1 MSTNT
6 KLPLAVN
13 GKDGKERASRDGVKT
28 EIELDVSKLHSLPSE
43 QQDLYLFTFV
53 MRLESYVESLVPET
67 LISQQTHLKSEL
79 LQVINLQSPAATRVI
94 RKGLGRCFSRIFE
107 KGDRRILYESITEL
121 VELVNVGKN
130 DKEFKNRHAA
140 VYCLGEI
147 YRVAGDSATNLAS
160 ITCSTLTRLI
170 KSAYSHVAL
179 RSAIFK
185 TLGKVV
191 GAVESS
197 LDEVVARDIWKQAR
211 NTASGDKGALV
222 QVNACWCLEQL
233 IRGTFY
239 FNNATDFESLKSTIW
254 KVGDSLIAAVR
265 HASASCLASVLIKA
279 YSENASD
286 KAIPKAKKSKKP
298 TPGQALSVPTE
309 GEDSDGARITSPT
322 WKKSVRLEFTLSDM
336 LRQLSGQY
344 VRSSTSNRS
353 RAAIICCY
361 AKVFKGLDARLIE
374 NSYGLIAD
382 HLLIDLLSSPV
393 VAHNR
398 YRLLLT
404 RRFMQKL
411 LGNIVGCEILGE
423 RGQLSAAKTLIN
435 DFLKNYPQVIKER
448 AEPSKNTLTGALNV
462 LASLITSLGSAFSL
476 HAEICRDA
484 LVQVLQ
490 HPSYTVQIHASYC
503 LRLFALA
510 CPQQLSQCASI
521 CMNCVNRELGQLG
534 TGRQVARR
542 CVGYANGL
550 AAVISVSPLQ
560 PLYSSLEISSRVLT
574 EATNLLKSSINEEL
588 RVSGTQV
595 QVAWILIGGL
605 MSLGPNFVKIHISQ
619 LLLLWRNAL
628 PKALTRENAG
638 QRQVGELSYL
648 THVRECALGSILSFL
663 EFNSRLVTSDVSK
676 RIASLLKNTTVFL
689 DHLPPDRTNGE
700 IPSRITPSLQLQD
713 LVQMVRRRVLQCYT
727 RLATR
732 SPHTSREI
740 LTQSDIL
747 NFTVMCFAEP
757 EGYSLGSL
765 GTSIANSASNFD
777 SIWNTSDNYGFG
789 VSGSIRGLEIR
800 PLPGEQPQATQGP
813 WYKRGA
819 MDADLDQMVYI
830 SCSRYR

>member
-6 KLPLAVN
+6 RLPPAAN
-13 GKDGKERASRDGVKT
+13 GKDGKERTSRDSVRP

-53 MRLESYVESLVPET
+53 TRLESYIESLVPET
-67 LISQQTHLKSEL
+67 IVSQQAHLKNEL
-79 LQVINLQSPAATRVI
+79 LQVINLQSPAPTWVI

-107 KGDRRILYESITEL
+107 KGDRRILYECIMEL
-121 VELVNVGKN
+121 VELVNVGKS
-130 DKEFKNRHAA
+130 DKEFKNIHAA

-160 ITCSTLTRLI
+160 ITCSALTRLI
-170 KSAYSHVAL
+170 KSASGHVAL
-179 RSAIFK
+179 RSAIFR

-191 GAVESS
+191 GVVRDS
-197 LDEVVARDIWKQAR
+197 LDEAVAKDIWKQSR
-211 NTASGDKGALV
+211 NIASGDRGALA

-233 IRGTFY
+233 IRGTSY
-239 FNNATDFESLKSTIW
+239 FDNATDFESLKSTVW
-254 KVGDSLIAAVR
+254 KASDNLIPAVR
-265 HASASCLASVLIKA
+265 HASASCLASLLIKA
-279 YSENASD
+279 YSETATD
-286 KAIPKAKKSKKP
+286 KVAPKAKKSKKP
-298 TPGQALSVPTE
+298 IPGQALSIAVE
-309 GEDSDGARITSPT
+309 GEDSDGTRIASPT
-322 WKKSVRLEFTLSDM
+322 WKKSIQLELTLSDI
-336 LRQLSGQY
+336 LRQLSVQY
-344 VRSSTSNRS
+344 VRSSTSNKS

-361 AKVFKGLDARLIE
+361 AKVLKGLDARIVE
-374 NSYGLIAD
+374 SSYGLIAD
-382 HLLIDLLSSPV
+382 RLLIDLLSSPV
-393 VAHNR
+393 VAHTR

-404 RRFMQKL
+404 RRFVQKL
-411 LGNIVGCEILGE
+411 LGDIVGCQILGE

-462 LASLITSLGSAFSL
+462 LVSLIKSLGSAFSL
-476 HAEICRDA
+476 HAEICRES
-484 LVQVLQ
+484 LIQVLQ

-521 CMNCVNRELGQLG
+521 CMNSVNRELGQLNA
-534 TGRQVARR
+534 GRQAARR

-560 PLYSSLEISSRVLT
+560 PLYSSLEIISRVLAH
-574 EATNLLKSSINEEL
+574 ATNLLKSSINEEL

-638 QRQVGELSYL
+638 QRQAAELSYL

-663 EFNSRLVTSDVSK
+663 EFNSRLVTTDVSK

-689 DHLPPDRTNGE
+689 DHLPPDRSNGE
-700 IPSRITPSLQLQD
+700 VSSRITPSLQLHD

-740 LTQSDIL
+740 LSQSDIL
-747 NFTVMCFAEP
+747 NFSITCFAEP
-757 EGYSLGSL
+757 EGYSQGSL
-765 GTSIANSASNFD
+765 GTSITNSASNFD

-789 VSGSIRGLEIR
+789 VSGSVRGLEIR
-800 PLPGEQPQATQGP
+800 PLPGEQSQTTQVP
-813 WYKRGA
+813 WHHLGT
-819 MDADLDQMVYI
+819 MDSELDQMVCTGI
-830 SCSRYR
+830 SRSW